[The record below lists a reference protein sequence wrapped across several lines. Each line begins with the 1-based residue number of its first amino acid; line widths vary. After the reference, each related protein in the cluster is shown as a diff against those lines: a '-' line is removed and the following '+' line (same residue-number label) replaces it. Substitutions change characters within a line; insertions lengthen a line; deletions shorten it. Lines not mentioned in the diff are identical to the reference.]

1 MKSLKITPVK
11 IGKYIT
17 MYNEKHYITANNEEQ
32 YYCVTTGEYNKRY
45 YRNYDIAYKVLHNR
59 MAGNRKNEIPYLL

>member
-11 IGKYIT
+11 IGKYVTI
-17 MYNEKHYITANNEEQ
+17 YNEKYYITAHNEAG

-45 YRNYDIAYKVLHNR
+45 YRDYGIAYKVLHNLIVR
-59 MAGNRKNEIPYLL
+59 NIKNEILYLL